1 MIKKILLITGLLVI
15 IGGLV
20 FGAVNRSLAKNEA
33 ELTGVEGYGRGNVE
47 DRLPVGEEASVSAQ
61 GQGNGGNG
69 GRRGQTGAESTYEH
83 AELVPATGAELSVA
97 ESEAL
102 LYMREEE
109 KLAHDVYAALYEQWG
124 LPIFLN
130 ISQSEQSHTD
140 SIKVLLERYNLAD
153 PASSQAGV
161 FTNPEL
167 QALYNEL
174 VARGERSIS
183 EALKTGAAI
192 EEIDILD
199 LENDL
204 AVVVQPDIQQIFQ
217 NLLQGSNN
225 HLRAFVSNLENQTGE
240 IYQPQYLSIEQY
252 QSILSELSG
261 NGAGRSEGGRGG
273 QMGRRGGQL

>member
-1 MIKKILLITGLLVI
+1 MIKKILLVTGLLVI
-15 IGGLV
+15 TGGLI

-33 ELTGVEGYGRGNVE
+33 ELTGVDGYGRGNAE
-47 DRLPVGEEASVSAQ
+47 DRPPVGEEISVIAQ
-61 GQGNGGNG
+61 GQGNSAYG
-69 GRRGQTGAESTYEH
+69 GRRGQTGAEFTGEH
-83 AELVPATGAELSVA
+83 AELAQATGAELSVA
-97 ESEAL
+97 EIEAL

-109 KLAHDVYAALYEQWG
+109 KLAQDVYMALYERWG

-140 SIKVLLERYNLAD
+140 SIKVLLDRYGLAD

-174 VARGERSIS
+174 VVRGEVSIT

-204 AVVVQPDIQQIFQ
+204 AVVVQPDIQQVFQ
-217 NLLQGSNN
+217 NLLQGSCN
-225 HLRAFVSNLENQTGE
+225 HLRAFVSNLENQSGE
-240 IYQPQYLSIEQY
+240 IYQPQYLPTEQY
-252 QSILSELSG
+252 QSIISELSG

-273 QMGRRGGQL
+273 QVSRRGGQL

>member
-1 MIKKILLITGLLVI
+1 MIKKILLVTGLLVI
-15 IGGLV
+15 VGGLV

-33 ELTGVEGYGRGNVE
+33 ELTAVDGYGQGNAE
-47 DRLPVGEEASVSAQ
+47 IRLPVAEDVSMIPQ
-61 GQGNGGNG
+61 GQGNGAYG
-69 GRRGQTGAESTYEH
+69 GRRGQNGDEATDEH
-83 AELVPATGAELSVA
+83 TELLPASDAELSAA
-97 ESEAL
+97 EIEAL

-109 KLAHDVYAALYEQWG
+109 KLAHDVYLALYERWG

-140 SIKVLLERYNLAD
+140 SIKVLLERWNLAD
-153 PASSQAGV
+153 PASSQMGV

-174 VARGERSIS
+174 VARGEQSIS

-204 AVVVQPDIQQIFQ
+204 AIVVQPDIQQVFQ
-217 NLLQGSNN
+217 NLLQGSYN
-225 HLRAFVSNLENQTGE
+225 HLRAFVSNLNNQTGE
-240 IYQPQYLSIEQY
+240 VYQPQYLPVEQY
-252 QSILSELSG
+252 QTILGGLSG
-261 NGAGRSEGGRGG
+261 NGNARTERGGRG
-273 QMGRRGGQL
+273 QIDRQGG